1 MTKDSGGR
9 SDKPIRRIVLV
20 PGRPAPQKVAA
31 DQKIFAHNYS
41 LSLERLAESLFG
53 KKYYKA
59 TDRTDIGFW
68 KEFYLSALVVI
79 QASLFKSIGS
89 IDRQHSIS
97 IKDQLDR
104 TIASVKEAKAKDEIH
119 ASLIVGL
126 FKLVFLLMGR
136 LPYAARGKQRSFSTF
151 RTLTYSQT
159 EEQLSWLLQ
168 GYVEG
173 RPQEHGFG
181 DHFDAHYAY
190 FVWAREHKRSLTDRS
205 AYVEWVRVT
214 FPQTYS
220 QFR

>member
-1 MTKDSGGR
+1 MTKDQGNQADN
-9 SDKPIRRIVLV
+9 SDVSIVL
-20 PGRPAPQKVAA
+20 APSRRTTPKITA

-53 KKYYKA
+53 QKYHKA
-59 TDRTDIGFW
+59 TDRTDVGFW
-68 KEFYLSALVVI
+68 KEFYLSALAVI
-79 QASLFKSIGS
+79 QSSLFKSIGS

-97 IKDQLDR
+97 ISDQLER
-104 TIASVKEAKAKDEIH
+104 TITSVKRAKAKDEIH

-168 GYVEG
+168 SYVEG

-190 FVWAREHKRSLTDRS
+190 FVWAREHKHSSSDRS
-205 AYVEWVRVT
+205 AYVDWVRTTV
-214 FPQTYS
+214 PQTYS

>member
-1 MTKDSGGR
+1 MTNQPDRG
-9 SDKPIRRIVLV
+9 SDKPVTRIALI
-20 PGRPAPQKVAA
+20 PGRPRPQKVAA

-53 KKYYKA
+53 KKYHKA

-68 KEFYLSALVVI
+68 KEFYLSALAVI
-79 QASLFKSIGS
+79 QSSLFKSIGS
-89 IDRQHSIS
+89 IDREHSKS
-97 IKDQLDR
+97 IKDQLDQ
-104 TIASVKEAKAKDEIH
+104 TITSVKEAKAKDEIH

-168 GYVEG
+168 GHIEG

-181 DHFDAHYAY
+181 DHFDAQYAY
-190 FVWAREHKRSLTDRS
+190 FVWAREHKHSLSDRS
-205 AYVEWVRVT
+205 AYVEWVRTT

-220 QFR
+220 KFR